1 MTGWVHTISRSRRLL
16 EAALWGA
23 AGLVAFIAHAGAL
36 IWATSEPPVTIAD
49 PAPPPAIMIEM
60 AAEPQAVNT
69 DMNQIVDRTKDVTEA
84 VSEAMQRVQEKV
96 DPVGQTMEL
105 PPDQETVEPPAE
117 VTLPIEQVT
126 TVKLARIELPLRA
139 TKSQPQKRTAE
150 KKQPKKQK
158 RQEQQ
163 QASETSFAASAQ
175 IEQSER
181 NAARQTVAS
190 FGFGSASP
198 AEWQSRL
205 MAHLERRKRYPPAAR
220 EKGETGIVFVRFRI
234 DDAGN
239 VLSVALARSS
249 GFSELDGEVLSLVQR
264 ASPVPAPPPGA
275 NKLITAPVRFSS
287 R

>member
-1 MTGWVHTISRSRRLL
+1 MTDWVHTISRRRRPL

-23 AGLVAFIAHAGAL
+23 AGLIALSTHAGAL
-36 IWATSEPPVTIAD
+36 IWATRESQVTIAD
-49 PAPPPAIMIEM
+49 PAPAPSIMIEM
-60 AAEPQAVNT
+60 AAEPQAVHS
-69 DMNQIVDRTKDVTEA
+69 DVNQIVDRTKDAREA
-84 VSEAMQRVQEKV
+84 VGETMQRLQEEV
-96 DPVGQTMEL
+96 NPVGQTMESQ
-105 PPDQETVEPPAE
+105 PNQEPVEPTPE
-117 VTLPIEQVT
+117 LTLPIERET
-126 TVKLARIELPLRA
+126 TVKLAKVELPLPV
-139 TKSQPQKRTAE
+139 TKPKPQKKTTE
-150 KKQPKKQK
+150 KRPPKKQK
-158 RQEQQ
+158 QQKQQ

-190 FGFGSASP
+190 FGFGSTSP

-205 MAHLERRKRYPPAAR
+205 IAHLERRKRYPPAAR

-239 VLSVALARSS
+239 VLSVTLARSS

-264 ASPVPAPPPGA
+264 ASPVPPPPPGA
-275 NKLITAPVRFSS
+275 NKVITAPVRFSS